1 MRILSVKSYTSEL
14 LSWCDANILWRQQFF
29 WCSKVFSWCSNSFPG
44 AAKFSGS
51 ELWFSGFS
59 KSLESFPSW
68 RQWFFLH
75 GSCICIVACEK
86 CDFFRLEKKFSGK
99 QASKLALS
107 AGREVFL
114 CRQEVL
120 SGCELCLVVAW

>member
-1 MRILSVKSYTSEL
+1 MRISSGG
-14 LSWCDANILWRQQFF
+14 
-29 WCSKVFSWCSNSFPG
+29 NSFSPG

-51 ELWFSGFS
+51 ELWFSGFQ
-59 KSLESFPSW
+59 ESPESMV
-68 RQWFFLH
+68 FLH

>member
-1 MRILSVKSYTSEL
+1 MVFGLSRKPREFSEL
-14 LSWCDANILWRQQFF
+14 ASM
-29 WCSKVFSWCSNSFPG
+29 V
-44 AAKFSGS
+44 
-51 ELWFSGFS
+51 
-59 KSLESFPSW
+59 
-68 RQWFFLH
+68 FLH